1 MGDKDLDRARLLE
14 SLEITEEIVNEKY
27 TFKVNPILM
36 AVGLLVLQL
45 VFLLLVL
52 LSVGGPI

>member
-1 MGDKDLDRARLLE
+1 MSDKDQDRKKLLE
-14 SLEITEEIVNEKY
+14 SLEITEEIVDEKY

-36 AVGLLVLQL
+36 AVGLLALQL